1 MPHRFASWH
10 KLFDD
15 SFDQALAM
23 MLKPSD
29 DGPRI
34 PDDLR
39 PIPVAAVLAGLHV
52 KSVYRLVEHGKL
64 PAYGRRGALRVSM
77 RDLLGPVEPRRNRLT
92 KSAVVHAAPAKAQAK
107 NTIAEATEQAP
118 L

>member
-15 SFDQALAM
+15 SFDQALAR

-39 PIPVAAVLAGLHV
+39 PIPVAAVLADLQV
-52 KSVYRLVEHGKL
+52 KSVYRLVEQGKL

-77 RDLLGPVEPRRNRLT
+77 HDLLPPVEPRRNRLR
-92 KSAVVHAAPAKAQAK
+92 KMAVADAETANTEIENTAP
-107 NTIAEATEQAP
+107 EATEQAP
-118 L
+118 R